1 MSDCRRQAFIDAPVD
16 VVWGLVRDVNRHP
29 EWWPKVVEVECEGL
43 EEGCTYRQV
52 TQTPFGYQELDVVV
66 DRLEELRELRIRC
79 VNTGTFVDIALTPAG
94 TGTFVDAR
102 FGMEPLTARTR
113 IFDAVAGKRY
123 FRRWLEQSLDAMQ
136 RVAREQTAEVSAPS
150 GSQQP
155 PVLETQQERSPEA
168 QLAQEIERI
177 GRGPVLDDLTTLE
190 TADHDPPQADSPTT
204 VCAVKGPAR
213 GDAIALR

>member
-1 MSDCRRQAFIDAPVD
+1 MSDCRRQALIEAPVD

-29 EWWPKVVEVECEGL
+29 DWWPKVVEVECEGL

-79 VNTGTFVDIALTPAG
+79 VNTGTFVDLALTPAG
-94 TGTFVDAR
+94 TGTFIDAR
-102 FGMEPLTARTR
+102 FGMEPLTTRTR

-136 RVAREQTAEVSAPS
+136 RVAARGELGATPRRRARARPS
-150 GSQQP
+150 GGDS
-155 PVLETQQERSPEA
+155 LREA
-168 QLAQEIERI
+168 L
-177 GRGPVLDDLTTLE
+177 
-190 TADHDPPQADSPTT
+190 QAP
-204 VCAVKGPAR
+204 GPA
-213 GDAIALR
+213 ALGRERLA

>member
-1 MSDCRRQAFIDAPVD
+1 M
-16 VVWGLVRDVNRHP
+16 RDVNRHP
-29 EWWPKVVEVECEGL
+29 DWWPKVVEVECEGL

-79 VNTGTFVDIALTPAG
+79 VNTGTFVDLALTPAG
-94 TGTFVDAR
+94 TGTFIDAR

-136 RVAREQTAEVSAPS
+136 RVAQRGELGAQRHRREVRARPLDQAATCSPKRCRHQA
-150 GSQQP
+150 QP
-155 PVLETQQERSPEA
+155 PSAVSDARSCS
-168 QLAQEIERI
+168 QS
-177 GRGPVLDDLTTLE
+177 
-190 TADHDPPQADSPTT
+190 SPW
-204 VCAVKGPAR
+204 R
-213 GDAIALR
+213 SR